1 VKRQAASRV
10 SDGIWPLCAFLVTVA
25 GDASSVEIKAF
36 FQAAMKIVL
45 TNLFP

>member
-1 VKRQAASRV
+1 MASGRFA
-10 SDGIWPLCAFLVTVA
+10 LFLVTVA